1 MLNELKDINV
11 IQTANT
17 VDGRTLLHLAAA
29 ENDDAFCE
37 KLLKYGALVNSLMIT
52 SEVFFLFFPVFI
64 KSKYFILIL
73 VNLRDTIR
81 CS

>member
-37 KLLKYGALVNSLMIT
+37 KLLNYGARVNSLMKT
-52 SEVFFLFFPVFI
+52 SAVF
-64 KSKYFILIL
+64 
-73 VNLRDTIR
+73 N
-81 CS
+81 

>member
-11 IQTANT
+11 IQTVNT

-37 KLLKYGALVNSLMIT
+37 KLLKYGALVNSLMKT
-52 SEVFFLFFPVFI
+52 SEVFFCFFLYLLNQNTSF
-64 KSKYFILIL
+64 
-73 VNLRDTIR
+73 
-81 CS
+81 